1 MVKIS
6 KNQIT
11 GLLTPNESTNAV
23 PFGLFQD
30 LSGRVGSIET
40 FTGPTGCTGY
50 TGWTGLQ
57 GMTGETGATGYGFEQ
72 DSSGHFITKSHLYPK
87 YSCRINDADND
98 PSGIDL
104 GSDASLNQQ
113 RVNSLQEDRWYRG
126 LFVREIYTSANSLHI
141 VGSDN
146 YKHHVEYET
155 DGSVKTTTTDPNNNT
170 TVKFSINTTQDGT
183 IDSSKL
189 PFTGLRFRGTLTPNG
204 TDILTSRESGAI
216 AGDYYIIQ
224 DDGII
229 PYPEWGNDAS
239 GVSSGDIAIFTD
251 VGVNEFVKVRF
262 NIPTGY
268 IKTQQLYV
276 NIF

>member
-104 GSDASLNQQ
+104 DIFFIA
-113 RVNSLQEDRWYRG
+113 
-126 LFVREIYTSANSLHI
+126 
-141 VGSDN
+141 
-146 YKHHVEYET
+146 
-155 DGSVKTTTTDPNNNT
+155 
-170 TVKFSINTTQDGT
+170 
-183 IDSSKL
+183 L
-189 PFTGLRFRGTLTPNG
+189 PFSFLFFFASCFF
-204 TDILTSRESGAI
+204 TS
-216 AGDYYIIQ
+216 
-224 DDGII
+224 
-229 PYPEWGNDAS
+229 
-239 GVSSGDIAIFTD
+239 
-251 VGVNEFVKVRF
+251 
-262 NIPTGY
+262 
-268 IKTQQLYV
+268 
-276 NIF
+276 